1 MFIVSVGLEVRLNA
15 NSLIQMAYEKCVCAR
30 VSWLECLARAIC
42 TLFEKCVNFPF
53 YSIQCCLCSDTCR
66 RRTLSRHAFYDNS
79 HFQRPPATATRS
91 TRMVSATGLT
101 HSPIHFDVLW
111 CLNEKQRIVAFSIS
125 MKMQLCHLGNGCVVC
140 DSHLMWWRGEHTKEN
155 RNALIHSLALTKSH
169 ISHTRLVQIRVFG
182 IASHSCAGVCVCVSA
197 GNNVCLVAFVSQC
210 N

>member
-1 MFIVSVGLEVRLNA
+1 MRNV
-15 NSLIQMAYEKCVCAR
+15 CVCSS
-30 VSWLECLARAIC
+30 VWP
-42 TLFEKCVNFPF
+42 VPF
-53 YSIQCCLCSDTCR
+53 AHFSKNVWI
-66 RRTLSRHAFYDNS
+66 S
-79 HFQRPPATATRS
+79 HFIRYSAVCVQTLAAAELFHAMLFMIIHIFNALPQQPLVQLEWSRRL
-91 TRMVSATGLT
+91 VSHT
-101 HSPIHFDVLW
+101 HFDVLW

-140 DSHLMWWRGEHTKEN
+140 DSHLMWWRGEHTKET

-182 IASHSCAGVCVCVSA
+182 IASHSCTGVCVCVSA

>member
-1 MFIVSVGLEVRLNA
+1 MLYVYRFGWIGGQIKCKFLDSNGLWE
-15 NSLIQMAYEKCVCAR
+15 MCVCAR
-30 VSWLECLARAIC
+30 VFGPCHLHTFRKMCEFPI
-42 TLFEKCVNFPF
+42 LF
-53 YSIQCCLCSDTCR
+53 DTM
-66 RRTLSRHAFYDNS
+66 LSMFRHLPPPNSFTPCFYDNS

-140 DSHLMWWRGEHTKEN
+140 DSHLMWWRGEHTKET

-182 IASHSCAGVCVCVSA
+182 IASHSCTGVCVCVSA